1 MSTHC
6 KASLPVLSHAMQ
18 RLQCCVI
25 WKKILM
31 VFMVGILQ
39 LRSGTFPNC
48 QLSSPIRYACFKL
61 EFYLQELHQPQAAA
75 SGLVSRHQ
83 RRLVNVLAQR
93 LPADMLSS
101 YSHGLQPNT
110 VCFNNDK
117 ASLLRDVNWNF
128 WLIGCDQ
135 WRSQKYFLSGGNRG
149 EIIVHMGV
157 AISRNMKYLLTV
169 FFCFVFLHYY
179 SNCYSSCSYL
189 LSVFSGTL

>member
-61 EFYLQELHQPQAAA
+61 EFYLEELHQPQAAA
-75 SGLVSRHQ
+75 SSLVSRHQ

-101 YSHGLQPNT
+101 YSHGLQSNT

-128 WLIGCDQ
+128 WHQ

-149 EIIVHMGV
+149 EIIAHMGV
-157 AISRNMKYLLTV
+157 AISRNMKYLLFFFYIIILIVTV
-169 FFCFVFLHYY
+169 VVRIY
-179 SNCYSSCSYL
+179 
-189 LSVFSGTL
+189 